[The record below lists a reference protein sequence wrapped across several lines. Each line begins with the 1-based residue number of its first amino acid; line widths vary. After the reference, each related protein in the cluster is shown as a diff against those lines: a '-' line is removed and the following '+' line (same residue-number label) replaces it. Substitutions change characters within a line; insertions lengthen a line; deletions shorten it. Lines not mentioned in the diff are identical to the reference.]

1 MSTLEQPIFATNF
14 KEDNTGHVDFGTV
27 DQTAFPAQLT
37 KAPVTSQFSWVV
49 SGVVASVDGKGTG
62 SGLDF
67 LFGQYA
73 SMN

>member
-14 KEDNTGHVDFGTV
+14 KEDSTGHVDFGAV
-27 DQTAFPAQLT
+27 DQTAFTAQLT
-37 KAPVTSQFSWVV
+37 KAPVTSQFSWIVP
-49 SGVVASVDGKGTG
+49 GVVASVDGKGNG